1 MSLSNESLKVT
12 VVEELIKHEC
22 VLRDIYRLS
31 RHLQIPNA
39 TSWEVQTMIR
49 NRESPFQT
57 LAYVFDN
64 WVTVDRDNANLSNL
78 VETLKTIGWHGVAGI
93 RKISS

>member
-1 MSLSNESLKVT
+1 MSLSDESLKVT

-39 TSWEVQTMIR
+39 TSWEVQNMMR
-49 NRESPFQT
+49 NQESSFC
-57 LAYVFDN
+57 F
-64 WVTVDRDNANLSNL
+64 
-78 VETLKTIGWHGVAGI
+78 
-93 RKISS
+93 